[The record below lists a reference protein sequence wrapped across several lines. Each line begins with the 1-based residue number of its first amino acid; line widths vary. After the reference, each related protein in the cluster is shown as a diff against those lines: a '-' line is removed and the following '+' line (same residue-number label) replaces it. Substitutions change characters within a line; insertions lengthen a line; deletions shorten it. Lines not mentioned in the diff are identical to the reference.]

1 MTLKCL
7 FTIAAA
13 LWLAFALGSASAY
26 AAETPEAE
34 EAANPEVAQPVDQY
48 FKVITKREVKE
59 LKKPLPEEQAEE
71 ILTGKIIFYPE
82 DWAELTERRRK
93 LLEPEE
99 EDWRK
104 EYRGKLEQ
112 KVAFKFKDT
121 RLEDVIAQARV
132 QTGLNIVLDPKGTQ
146 QKYAD
151 YKVTLE
157 LADIKLE
164 YALNWILRPI
174 DLGWTLYEGAV
185 LISDV
190 KTVKQARQK
199 SEVPVV
205 YDVLEL
211 TTPIPDYIGPSLDWV
226 RRPRRKDFWSDEG
239 FERAWKRYE
248 RAHFGGEIMRPPR
261 LRPED
266 LVNLVRAV
274 VGEKEPA
281 PEERAQQGS
290 EQERERSLEIGKD

>member
-13 LWLAFALGSASAY
+13 LWLAFALGSAPAY
-26 AAETPEAE
+26 AAEQAEAE
-34 EAANPEVAQPVDQY
+34 ETENPEVVQPVDQY
-48 FKVITKREVKE
+48 FKVITEREVKE

-82 DWAELTERRRK
+82 DWPEITERRRK

-104 EYRGKLEQ
+104 EYRGKLAQ
-112 KVAFKFKDT
+112 KVSFKFKDT
-121 RLEDVIAQARV
+121 KLEDVIAQVRV
-132 QTGLNIVLDPKGTQ
+132 QTGLNMVLDPKSAQ
-146 QKYAD
+146 QKYRD
-151 YKVTLE
+151 HKVTLE
-157 LADIKLE
+157 LADIKLD

-174 DLGWTLYEGAV
+174 DLGWTLYEGAI

-190 KTVKQARQK
+190 KTVKQAKKK

-211 TTPIPDYIGPSLDWV
+211 TTPIPDFIGPSLEWV
-226 RRPRRKDFWSDEG
+226 RRPRRKDFWSDAG
-239 FERAWKRYE
+239 FERAWERYE
-248 RAHFGGEIMRPPR
+248 RARFGGEILRPPR
-261 LRPED
+261 IRPED
-266 LVNLVRAV
+266 LVRLVRAV
-274 VGEKEPA
+274 VGEEEPA
-281 PEERAQQGS
+281 PEQRA
-290 EQERERSLEIGKD
+290 EELIEREREQSLEIGKD